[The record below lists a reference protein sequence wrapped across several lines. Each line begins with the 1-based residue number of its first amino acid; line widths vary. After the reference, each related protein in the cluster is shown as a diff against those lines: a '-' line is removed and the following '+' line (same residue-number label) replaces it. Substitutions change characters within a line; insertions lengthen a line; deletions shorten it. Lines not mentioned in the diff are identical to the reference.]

1 MGECRRMLS
10 RETLGRGRVGCSPRP
25 HKVRARIARGPK
37 EGALVEMGKRE
48 AHACTDFRLGRPPLK
63 SSRGCNG
70 PGACVP

>member
-1 MGECRRMLS
+1 MGECRRTLS
-10 RETLGRGRVGCSPRP
+10 RETLGRGRAGVRSPP
-25 HKVRARIARGPK
+25 PQVRARVARGPK
-37 EGALVEMGKRE
+37 EGTLVEMGKRE